1 MKNAVI
7 IRTNGTSEIIDIS
20 TNTLD
25 QLQSAVGGWV
35 QAIDLSNTLTM
46 WLNEEGKVEGLPHNT
61 VAQWYWDMAFG
72 PDTDYLVGN
81 VVFTGGVDHQG
92 DTIGL
97 DDSTAQTLANTS
109 ELRLT

>member
-35 QAIDLSNTLTM
+35 QAINLNDTLTM
-46 WLNEEGKVEGLPHNT
+46 WLNEEGKVEGLPHNA

-72 PDTDYLVGN
+72 PDTDYLVGD
-81 VVFTGGVDHQG
+81 VVFTGGVDSRG
-92 DTIGL
+92 DTLGL
-97 DDSTAQTLANTS
+97 DDNTANTLANTS
-109 ELRLT
+109 ELRVS